1 MKVIKDGDAYMD
13 TAGRIPLRG
22 NTCTNDVGPRVLTVP
37 DTISACSLSEMD
49 KTVKNFK
56 DGNVSPIIDLSDFE

>member
-1 MKVIKDGDAYMD
+1 MRVIKDGDTYMD

-37 DTISACSLSEMD
+37 DTISACL
-49 KTVKNFK
+49 F
-56 DGNVSPIIDLSDFE
+56 F

>member
-1 MKVIKDGDAYMD
+1 MRVIKDGDTYMD

-22 NTCTNDVGPRVLTVP
+22 NTCTNDVSPRVLTVP

-49 KTVKNFK
+49 KTNFK

>member
-1 MKVIKDGDAYMD
+1 MRVIKDGDTYMD

-22 NTCTNDVGPRVLTVP
+22 NTCTNDVSPRVLTVP

>member
-1 MKVIKDGDAYMD
+1 MRVIKDGDTYMD

-22 NTCTNDVGPRVLTVP
+22 NTCTNDVGPRALTVP
-37 DTISACSLSEMD
+37 DTISACSFSEMD
-49 KTVKNFK
+49 KIVKNFK

>member
-37 DTISACSLSEMD
+37 DTIG
-49 KTVKNFK
+49 VFFI
-56 DGNVSPIIDLSDFE
+56 GNG